1 MKNHYFFFYLLIVL
15 AQVLICEWF
24 NLSAY
29 VRLSILPVA
38 VFCIPTRYGT
48 IPAMFIAFAT
58 GLAVDFLAEG
68 VPGLNTMAL
77 VPVALVR
84 ESLIRLIFGDEP
96 IIRQDPVSI
105 RKYGLGKM
113 TFAIF
118 LVQTLFLA
126 IYLLADG
133 ALMRPVLFSLLRLAA
148 SDAAGVLV
156 SVLLADLLTSEERR

>member
-1 MKNHYFFFYLLIVL
+1 
-15 AQVLICEWF
+15 
-24 NLSAY
+24 
-29 VRLSILPVA
+29 
-38 VFCIPTRYGT
+38 
-48 IPAMFIAFAT
+48 
-58 GLAVDFLAEG
+58 
-68 VPGLNTMAL
+68 MAL